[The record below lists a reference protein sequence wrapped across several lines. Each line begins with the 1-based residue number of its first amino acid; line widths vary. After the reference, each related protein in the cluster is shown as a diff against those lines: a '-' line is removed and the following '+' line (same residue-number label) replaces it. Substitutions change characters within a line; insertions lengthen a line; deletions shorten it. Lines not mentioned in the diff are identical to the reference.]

1 MVLVIFPVKGDE
13 GLTHAKLDEIQTE
26 IDFFLGF
33 TGEFPRENIT
43 AFFIVASLVDGY
55 ILIVSTDVIVTSYFF
70 NTVSSSVSFRSDT
83 WTMEL
88 RE

>member
-1 MVLVIFPVKGDE
+1 MRVELITNWMRSKHRLIVFLVSLVSF
-13 GLTHAKLDEIQTE
+13 LAKNL
-26 IDFFLGF
+26 
-33 TGEFPRENIT
+33 T
-43 AFFIVASLVDGY
+43 AFFILASMIEGY
-55 ILIVSTDVIVTSYFF
+55 ILIASTDAIIASYFF